1 MQALL
6 IGIVAFIGFLECG
19 VGNSMIQRPIVMGPL
34 VGLVLGDLN
43 MGLQVGATLEL
54 AFMGTQAIGA
64 ALPPEITAGGIL
76 GTALAITSGNGVDAA
91 VALALPIATLALL
104 IKNTYYLI
112 IRTWM
117 LHMSDKCAQAGDDA
131 GVAAWHWT
139 SFLSYALVMAIICGV
154 AFWAGG
160 PAVQAF
166 LDIIPQ
172 FVKDGLTVAAGILP
186 ALGFALLG
194 SMLVNDD
201 VAPYFFVG
209 FLLAAYLAL
218 PVLGVALLGVL
229 LVLLMLKGNK
239 LAPASNTA
247 ATTEEDLEDEDF

>member
-1 MQALL
+1 MQVFLVGL
-6 IGIVAFIGFLECG
+6 VAFIGFLECG
-19 VGNSMIQRPIVMGPL
+19 LGNGMVQRPIVMGPL
-34 VGLVLGDLN
+34 VGLVLGDLPT
-43 MGLQVGATLEL
+43 GLQVGATLEL

-64 ALPPEITAGGIL
+64 ALPPEITAGGVL

-91 VALALPIATLALL
+91 LALALPIATLALL
-104 IKNTYYLI
+104 IKNAYYLI
-112 IRTWM
+112 VRGWM
-117 LHMSDKCAQAGDDA
+117 LHMSDACAERGDA
-131 GVAAWHWT
+131 VGVSRWHWL
-139 SFLSYALVMAIICGV
+139 SFLSYALVMAVICAA

-166 LDIIPQ
+166 LDVIPQ

-201 VAPYFFVG
+201 VVPYFFVG
-209 FLLAAYLAL
+209 FLLAAYLKL
-218 PVLGVALLGVL
+218 PVLGVALLGVM

-239 LAPASNTA
+239 LAPAP
-247 ATTEEDLEDEDF
+247 ATVASEEVPEDEDF